1 MASGMINL
9 IKQVAMD
16 AMENNQMTDLRF
28 GTVVS
33 TDPLKVRV
41 TNQFTIPEELL
52 IVPEHLTDYEKE
64 VSFDWYS
71 ETDGGNHSHSY
82 IDTNATAAVTNTTI
96 QTNATKHRHQI
107 KSDED
112 KPTKKIK
119 IHCALKKNEKVALLR
134 KQGGQCYY
142 ILDRV

>member
-1 MASGMINL
+1 MASGLVNL
-9 IKQVAMD
+9 IKQAAVD
-16 AMENNQMTDLRF
+16 AMNNEQMTDLRF

-33 TDPLKVRV
+33 TNPLKVRV

-64 VSFDWYS
+64 VSFDWYT
-71 ETDGGNHSHSY
+71 ETDGGNHSHMHS
-82 IDTNATAAVTNTTI
+82 DAPSPSPLVTT
-96 QTNATKHRHQI
+96 QTEATKHRHQI

-112 KPTKKIK
+112 KPSKKIK
-119 IHCALKKNEKVALLR
+119 IHCALKKDEKVALLR